1 MSIQNSINSK
11 FMNRVFSRLKLIKY
25 HDSVLKLY
33 QYLIRQLS
41 FLFILKKNN
50 TTVFFDYYKNYT
62 HPYHK
67 KRFYGKRAPLLWS
80 NLKSSKVVHCIQKS
94 SPRFKGK
101 KIILEPNDHVLV
113 LGVSL
118 GIHNP
123 SDLVRRSDEIS
134 EYIVSSNISRVLVGN
149 NELINHAKYYFSQ
162 HALKKFFIY
171 PSMAC
176 EIKTNKHQLKE
187 KNRSSHDRKI
197 KFLSIASDFR
207 VKAVEL
213 LLEAFMDYQIL
224 GELTLVCHN
233 VPSYLKTKVLKTKNI
248 FLVEDLPLSEKKKDQ
263 LYLNS
268 DVYINLTYIDG
279 GTVAVNAL
287 EYGLPIITFTY
298 HRGKGFVGNKNGIL
312 LSEPMKYYDPLG
324 YGIKWNSMEEYLA
337 KVDIL
342 KKEGGYSKVQKELIN
357 AIKFYENEPF
367 EILKQ
372 GIESLKYAEK
382 NSLIKSNQVLR
393 DLYKEVNLE
402 K

>member
-11 FMNRVFSRLKLIKY
+11 FMNRVFSKLKLVKY
-25 HDSVLKLY
+25 YDCFLKLY
-33 QYLIRQLS
+33 QYLFREFS
-41 FLFILKKNN
+41 YLFISKKNDIR
-50 TTVFFDYYKNYT
+50 VFFDYYKNYT

-67 KRFYGKRAPLLWS
+67 KRFYGKNAPLLWS

-101 KIILEPNDHVLV
+101 KIIVEPNDHVLV

-123 SDLVRRSDEIS
+123 SDLVRRSNEIND
-134 EYIVSSNISRVLVGN
+134 YIVSSNISKVLVGN
-149 NELINHAKYYFSQ
+149 NELINHAKYYFSEN
-162 HALKKFFIY
+162 ALKKFFIY

-176 EIKTNKHQLKE
+176 EIKVNEQQLKE
-187 KNRSSHDRKI
+187 KNQSLCGRKI
-197 KFLSIASDFR
+197 KFLSIASDFK

-213 LLEAFMDYQIL
+213 LLEAFMDFQIL
-224 GELTLVCHN
+224 DELTLVCHN
-233 VPSYLKTKVLKTKNI
+233 VPNYLKSRILKTKNI
-248 FLVEDLPLSEKKKDQ
+248 FLVEDLPLSDKKKKQ

-287 EYGLPIITFTY
+287 EYGLPIITYTY
-298 HRGKGFVGNKNGIL
+298 HRGKGFVDNKNGIL

-324 YGIKWNSMEEYLA
+324 YGIKWNSMEEYLL

-342 KKEGGYSKVQKELIN
+342 KKKGGYQKVQKELIN
-357 AIKFYENEPF
+357 AVKFYEKEPL
-367 EILKQ
+367 EILNQ
-372 GIESLKYAEK
+372 GIKSLEYAKK
-382 NSLIKSNQVLR
+382 NSLTVSNQVLR
-393 DLYKEVNLE
+393 SLYKEVSLE